1 MDRMRSRDKGLSIR
15 LGTRLKHDNL
25 SKKLLECDHYMTL
38 RYAVFI
44 QWTKKYSGFSDLCN
58 SRVKSLKP

>member
-1 MDRMRSRDKGLSIR
+1 MRSRDEGLSIR

-25 SKKLLECDHYMTL
+25 SKKLLECDHYSHMTL
-38 RYAVFI
+38 GYAVFI

-58 SRVKSLKP
+58 NRVKSLKP